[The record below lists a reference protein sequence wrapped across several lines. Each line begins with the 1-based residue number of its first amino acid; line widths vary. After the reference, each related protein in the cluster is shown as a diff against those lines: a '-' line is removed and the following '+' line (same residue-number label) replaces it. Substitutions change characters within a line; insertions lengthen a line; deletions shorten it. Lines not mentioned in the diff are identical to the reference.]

1 MKLVIRGSK
10 PLFPSLAVCL
20 STCFSFG
27 SHLQAQTPSAPTVPN
42 VSAVVPMGVV
52 KQNPLIYGRDGTYSA
67 LIDGKSYWA
76 FNDTSMRADNVD
88 GHNFISNTLAWTD
101 SLNAS
106 NGIYLNHD
114 HLDKTG
120 VPIEYMPFLPAEEQ
134 FNYAHDPNHCTATP
148 VSTCGED
155 YAIWPGPIV
164 PIPGTSAAYQFYG
177 KVFRGGDIQGF
188 QVVGTGIAIEVG
200 GKMTRPVE
208 SPGTPEPTLMWQG
221 DQVAYGGGWL
231 VEDGLLYAVGCQGG
245 FLVENCRIARV
256 PILQVLIEKA
266 WRYYAGGDAWS
277 SDPNAA
283 ITVFQGGAA
292 GNSIF
297 YDKALQ
303 QYIAIYSGIYSNN
316 VYYRAANHPWG
327 PWSAETL
334 LFVGQQGESGTANY
348 AALAHPEFEEDGGL
362 TEYVTYVQT
371 TGFLQQAIQLVK
383 ITLQQKE

>member
-1 MKLVIRGSK
+1 MNLAMRSRK
-10 PLFPSLAVCL
+10 PLAHPLTVCFV
-20 STCFSFG
+20 TCFCSG
-27 SHLQAQTPSAPTVPN
+27 SLLHAQSTSAPAVP
-42 VSAVVPMGVV
+42 SIKAVVPMGVV
-52 KQNPLIYGRDGTYSA
+52 RQNPLIYGRDGTYSA
-67 LIDGKSYWA
+67 VIDGKSYWA
-76 FNDTSMRADNVD
+76 FNDTSMKATNLD

-134 FNYAHDPNHCTATP
+134 FNDVHDPNHCTATP
-148 VSTCGED
+148 ATTCGED

-164 PIPGTSAAYQFYG
+164 PIPGTSAAYQIYG
-177 KVFRGGDIQGF
+177 KVFRGGDVQGF
-188 QVVGTGIAIEVG
+188 QTVGTGIAIEVG
-200 GKMTRPVE
+200 GKITRPVE
-208 SPGTPEPTLMWQG
+208 APGTSEPTLMWQG
-221 DQVAYGGGWL
+221 TEVAYGGGWL

-245 FLVENCRIARV
+245 FLVENCRVARV
-256 PILQVLIEKA
+256 PILEVLFKQA
-266 WRYYAGGDAWS
+266 WRYYAGGDTWS

-283 ITVFQGGAA
+283 ATVFQGGAA

-297 YDKALQ
+297 YDKALHK
-303 QYIAIYSGIYSNN
+303 YIAIYSGIYNNN
-316 VYYRAANHPWG
+316 VNYRAADHPWG

-348 AALAHPEFEEDGGL
+348 AALAHPEFEENGGL

-371 TGFLQQAIQLVK
+371 TGFLQQSLQLVK
-383 ITLQQKE
+383 VQFQQK